1 MSDRTF
7 DAIIAGAGPA
17 GLATA
22 LYLLRRRPDLRSRVA
37 AIEKAR
43 HPRPKT
49 CAGGLIPKTM
59 LALRELEIELDVPHV
74 EVVHGTAHTPIGSD
88 VDMFRGDT
96 LCTVI
101 RRDEFDALL
110 ARAAREAGLDLIE
123 NTRVLGIEQDS
134 GSVRVTTDGGTFE
147 PAIVVGADGSGSR
160 VRTSVFGQ
168 RKESI
173 GRALMTDVPA
183 AAAPEF
189 IERRYIFDF
198 RCVAAGV
205 GGYSWAF
212 PCLIDGRPHLNVGIY
227 EQRPRHD
234 GSNGAVQSSD
244 NKLLFDQLCASFP
257 GFGLDRIGRREMPF
271 KSFPIRWF
279 DPSDRYVERRV
290 ILAGDAAG
298 VDPLMGEGISTA
310 FEHGRLAAGAIAD
323 FLDGKADALKR
334 YDAELHRS
342 AIGRKLE
349 KLAFAARSF
358 YGPHYRAFFRIAM
371 VSRSAQAIGVDW
383 FNGSAHLDEL
393 STPTLLARW
402 ARAILFNTPVR

>member
-1 MSDRTF
+1 MINRTF
-7 DAIIAGAGPA
+7 DVIIAGAGPA

-22 LYLLRRRPDLRSRVA
+22 LYLLRRRSDLRGRIA

-43 HPRPKT
+43 HPRSKT
-49 CAGGLIPKTM
+49 CAGGLIPKTI
-59 LALRELEIELDVPHV
+59 LALRELEVDLDVPHI
-74 EVVHGTAHTPIGSD
+74 EVMHGTAHTPIGD
-88 VDMFRGDT
+88 VDMFRGDA

-110 ARAAREAGLDLIE
+110 ARAAREAGLELIE
-123 NTRVLGIEQDS
+123 NTRVLKIEQDV
-134 GSVRVTTDGGTFE
+134 GSVRVATDTGAFE
-147 PAIVVGADGSGSR
+147 SAIVVGADGSGSR
-160 VRTSVFGQ
+160 VRNSVFGQ

-173 GRALMTDVPA
+173 GRALMADVPA
-183 AAAPEF
+183 AEAPEF
-189 IERRYIFDF
+189 VERRYIFDF
-198 RCVAAGV
+198 RCIAAGV

-227 EQRPRHD
+227 EQHPPH
-234 GSNGAVQSSD
+234 NGATAHASSD
-244 NKLLFDQLCASFP
+244 NNLLLDQLCASFP
-257 GFGLDRIGRREMPF
+257 GFGLDKIARREMPF

-279 DPSDRYVERRV
+279 DPSDRYVDRRV

-310 FEHGRLAAGAIAD
+310 FEHGRLAASAIAD
-323 FLDGKADALKR
+323 FIEGKADALKR
-334 YDAELHRS
+334 YDKELHRG

-358 YGPHYRAFFRIAM
+358 YGPHYRAFFRVAM
-371 VSRSAQAIGVDW
+371 VSRTAQAIGVDW
-383 FNGSAHLDEL
+383 FNGAAHLDEL

-402 ARAILFNTPVR
+402 AQAILFNTPVR